1 MTDENKFK
9 WDYRDAMDGITAT
22 DEEMAKAINM
32 YEGNI
37 TNITENK
44 RTGRHGMPKVAA
56 ALIAFACVLAL
67 SGGAVWAFTNSA
79 LKDRFFGNSEEEFE
93 KVYTEVGTVFSMENM
108 DAVYEGYIYDK
119 SVDTVYLSFSF
130 WDKEGNPID
139 ISYKKNSPSPFK
151 DLVIANAESR
161 ERIYKGGLNITL
173 LRNTQAFDFAIGD
186 DEVHII
192 CMNSSNM
199 SGKREKN
206 NFFIRIDRSEYE
218 GGYADKEFRFLL
230 LNKEQFSSLKTEL
243 GKLDPEELLADT
255 FDKENQRLVAD
266 FDHDSMQ
273 PEVVEILNGYSP
285 CDVKCNGAPAQ
296 EILVDNLKV
305 RVGRLDIALEYD
317 ESECKVNS
325 FAIIREDGTRIEVV
339 REIISHN
346 DPFGNSA
353 NISYWKVI
361 GLDDYSRF
369 TGGGSNNNKDW
380 VISFNTGCILGL
392 NEKVKI
398 EANGKI
404 YE

>member
-37 TNITENK
+37 TNITEKK
-44 RTGRHGMPKVAA
+44 RNGRRGLPKVAA

-79 LKDRFFGNSEEEFE
+79 LKDKFFGNSDQEFE
-93 KVYTEVGTVFSMENM
+93 KVYTEVGTVFSMDNI
-108 DAVYEGYIYDK
+108 DAIYEGYIYDK

-139 ISYKKNSPSPFK
+139 ISYKKDSPSPFR
-151 DLVIANAESR
+151 DFTPTD
-161 ERIYKGGLNITL
+161 ERSYKNGYNLTL
-173 LRNTQAFDFAIGD
+173 LRNTLAFDFGIGD

-192 CMNSSNM
+192 CMNSNNM
-199 SGKREKN
+199 SGTRDKN
-206 NFFIRIDRSEYE
+206 NYFIRIDRSEYE
-218 GGYADKEFRFLL
+218 GEYADKEFRFLL

-243 GKLDPEELLADT
+243 KQLDPDKILTISYDEEKDRFVSDYDL
-255 FDKENQRLVAD
+255 
-266 FDHDSMQ
+266 DSMQ
-273 PEVVEILNGYSP
+273 PEVVEILNRYNL
-285 CDVKCNGAPAQ
+285 CDVKCVDAQAQ

-305 RVGRLDIALEYD
+305 RVGRTDIALEYN
-317 ESECKVNS
+317 EEECTVDS
-325 FAIIREDGTRIEVV
+325 FAVIREDGTRIEVV
-339 REIISHN
+339 REKYDSK
-346 DPFGNSA
+346 DPLGNPINS
-353 NISYWKVI
+353 SWKVT
-361 GLDDYSRF
+361 GMDGYKRF
-369 TGGGSNNNKDW
+369 GGGGSNNYKDW
-380 VISFNTGCILGL
+380 VVSFNFGCILGL